1 MIGSALATMISMFVL
16 SLSTYIGS
24 KRFIDVGF
32 KYKRMISLILLP
44 FLMSLFVFIDFN
56 LNFWVVLIIKI
67 IYVLI
72 CILIL
77 LLVNRKQFGGSIAH
91 QIANLKE
98 YWHGIKGDNKN
109 SK

>member
-1 MIGSALATMISMFVL
+1 
-16 SLSTYIGS
+16 
-24 KRFIDVGF
+24 
-32 KYKRMISLILLP
+32 MISLILLP

-56 LNFWVVLIIKI
+56 LNFWVVLVIKI

-72 CILIL
+72 CIFIL
-77 LLVNRKQFGGSIAH
+77 LLVNRKQFGDSIAH
-91 QIANLKE
+91 QIDNLKE

>member
-1 MIGSALATMISMFVL
+1 MFVL
-16 SLSTYIGS
+16 SLATCIGS
-24 KRFIDVGF
+24 KQFIDVGF
-32 KYKRMISLILLP
+32 KYRRMISLIVLP

-56 LNFWVVLIIKI
+56 LNLWLVLAIKI

-77 LLVNRKQFGGSIAH
+77 LLVNRKHFGGSIAH
-91 QIANLKE
+91 QIDNLKG
-98 YWHGIKGDNKN
+98 YINGIKGNYKN